1 MMADFL
7 LAYKIT
13 MKHEGGYA
21 NDPDD
26 SGGETWKGIARK
38 KHPNWVGWDMVDEYR
53 TKPGFPNNLYTAP
66 GLQELV
72 WLFYKKEFWDTLRL
86 DEIGSQNIANEL
98 FDTSVNMGQVI
109 AATFLQRALNVSNRQ
124 QKDYPD
130 LVVDGKIGPKTISA
144 TNTHP
149 RIGQLFKLLNTLQG
163 ARYISICESNPS
175 QEKYL
180 TGWMERVSL
189 Q

>member
-1 MMADFL
+1 
-7 LAYKIT
+7 
-13 MKHEGGYA
+13 
-21 NDPDD
+21 
-26 SGGETWKGIARK
+26 
-38 KHPNWVGWDMVDEYR
+38 
-53 TKPGFPNNLYTAP
+53 
-66 GLQELV
+66 
-72 WLFYKKEFWDTLRL
+72 LRL